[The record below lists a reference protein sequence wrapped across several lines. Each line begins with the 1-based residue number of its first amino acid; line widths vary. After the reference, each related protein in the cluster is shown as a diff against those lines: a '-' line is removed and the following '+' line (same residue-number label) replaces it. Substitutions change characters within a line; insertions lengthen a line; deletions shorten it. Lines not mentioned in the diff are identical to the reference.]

1 MVGCSAQPADLPRVL
16 VLLRLD
22 IDTTTGAIWVI
33 RGFTSSKIP
42 KFTEE
47 DTSSAHVRT
56 VYKYSIPESVQT
68 ATVCLF
74 TIASF
79 KISSAQAEPRLL
91 ELGLRIIHA
100 LAICEIYYLD
110 FAITD

>member
-79 KISSAQAEPRLL
+79 KISLVQAEPRLL

-100 LAICEIYYLD
+100 LAICEMNYLD

>member
-1 MVGCSAQPADLPRVL
+1 MVGCSAQPANLSRVL
-16 VLLRLD
+16 LLL
-22 IDTTTGAIWVI
+22 IDTTADAIWVI

-47 DTSSAHVRT
+47 DTSSTYVRT
-56 VYKYSIPESVQT
+56 VYKCSIPESVET
-68 ATVCLF
+68 ATARLF
-74 TIASF
+74 SIASF

-100 LAICEIYYLD
+100 LAICDIYYLD